1 MYLMLTS
8 RCNMS
13 CVHCCF
19 SCTKEGEDMTL
30 ATFRKALDHDTGQ
43 VTLGGG
49 EPTLHRDF
57 ERMLL
62 EAMAHPNIESDWG
75 GVLVV
80 TNGTHKR
87 RSRMLFQLAKSGAI
101 CADLSRDDYHDD
113 IDEETAEM
121 WEEEAARVAKV
132 RNGWS
137 SSARETER
145 SNVSIRNTTENQ
157 EPTANGR
164 AVTVLGYEKGE
175 NFRCPYDGIVVKPN
189 GDVHACGCEDSP
201 KIGDV
206 FHGFTVPEDEEYQ
219 NSRCAGHR
227 EPCEA

>member
-1 MYLMLTS
+1 MYIQITT

-13 CVHCCF
+13 CAHCCY
-19 SCTKEGEDMTL
+19 SCTNEGEDMSL
-30 ATFRKALDHDTGQ
+30 ATFRKALDYNTGQ

-49 EPTLHRDF
+49 EPTLHKHF
-57 ERMLL
+57 ETMLL
-62 EAMAHPNIESDWG
+62 EAMAHPHLEADWG

-121 WEEEAARVAKV
+121 WEEEAERVRKARS
-132 RNGWS
+132 RYDHGG
-137 SSARETER
+137 ER
-145 SNVSIRNTTENQ
+145 SNVSIRNTTEYGD
-157 EPTANGR
+157 PIANGR
-164 AVTVLGYEKGE
+164 ARTELGWEKDE
-175 NFRCPYDGIVVKPN
+175 NYRCPCDGIVVKPN
-189 GDVHACGCEDSP
+189 GDVYACGCDDSP

-206 FHGFTVPEDEEYQ
+206 FNGFELPEDEQYQ
-219 NSRCAGHR
+219 DSGCAGR
-227 EPCEA
+227 RVEPCEA